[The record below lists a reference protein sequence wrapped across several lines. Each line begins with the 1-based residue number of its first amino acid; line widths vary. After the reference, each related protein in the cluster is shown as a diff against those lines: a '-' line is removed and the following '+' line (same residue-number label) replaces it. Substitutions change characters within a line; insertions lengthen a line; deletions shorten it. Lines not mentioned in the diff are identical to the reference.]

1 MKFSEAMDLLKSGSK
16 VTREPWVGVVYFL
29 MVEADV
35 KAYQPKLTHYA
46 YNEDIMVS
54 DGWIVEGQEE
64 SYKFADII
72 PFLQKGLKAK
82 LKDWVEMFIFL
93 DRTTRLLAIQ
103 SVENF
108 PFTPDFESFMAEDW
122 LELK

>member
-1 MKFSEAMDLLKSGSK
+1 MKFCEAMDLLKSGSK

-29 MVEADV
+29 MVESDV

-64 SYKFADII
+64 SYKFSDII

-82 LKDWVEMFIFL
+82 LKDWDEMFIFL
-93 DRTTRLLAIQ
+93 DRTTKLLAIQ

-108 PFTPDFESFMAEDW
+108 PFTPDFESFIAEDW
-122 LELK
+122 IELK